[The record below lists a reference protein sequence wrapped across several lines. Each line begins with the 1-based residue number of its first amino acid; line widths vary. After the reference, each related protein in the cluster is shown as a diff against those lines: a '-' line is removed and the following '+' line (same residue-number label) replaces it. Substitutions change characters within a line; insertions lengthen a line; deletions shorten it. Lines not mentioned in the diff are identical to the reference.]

1 MSIFIRYRKFWNFY
15 TKLFIVYLSSMAS
28 GYLLDSLVTGSFRT
42 YNFIIGLGWL
52 GLGFFLIISLFGRRP
67 QMIEIV
73 HLRRETIDHYTRD
86 YWKSRGGVIIVGAT
100 FAVFGLLMVLLS
112 ASSEKEPVVF
122 FLALIGIMITTVF
135 YLFLRNIYKEYNKKI
150 R

>member
-1 MSIFIRYRKFWNFY
+1 
-15 TKLFIVYLSSMAS
+15 
-28 GYLLDSLVTGSFRT
+28 
-42 YNFIIGLGWL
+42 
-52 GLGFFLIISLFGRRP
+52 
-67 QMIEIV
+67 MIEIV